1 MSHYVYILECSD
13 HSWYT
18 GYTTDVGRRLDMHSS
33 GKGAKYTKGRGP
45 FTLKY
50 VKEFETKKEALQA
63 EYAIKKLSRK
73 QKERYVLESGENN
86 ERTS

>member
-45 FTLKY
+45 FRLKY
-50 VKEFETKKEALQA
+50 VQEFETKKEALQA

-86 ERTS
+86 EATS

>member
-50 VKEFETKKEALQA
+50 VQEFETKKEALQA